1 MILDDDDE
9 KIEFIIIHSFFDKV
23 LPFISKQ
30 VKITTTYSQKKTRS
44 EELKEKN
51 VTTNALQTTSED

>member
-1 MILDDDDE
+1 
-9 KIEFIIIHSFFDKV
+9 V